1 MACYSFCVR
10 KETIII
16 LVESLID
23 HSLFL
28 RVKLCPVCL
37 LKNNFFLESE
47 FRGK

>member
-10 KETIII
+10 KETTII

-28 RVKLCPVCL
+28 RVKLYFKSKEICSV
-37 LKNNFFLESE
+37 S
-47 FRGK
+47 